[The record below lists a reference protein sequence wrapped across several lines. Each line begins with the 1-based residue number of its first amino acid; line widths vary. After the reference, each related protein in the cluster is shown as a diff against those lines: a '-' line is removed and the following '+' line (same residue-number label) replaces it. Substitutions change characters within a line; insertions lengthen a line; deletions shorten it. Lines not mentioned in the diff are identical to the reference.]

1 MDNIISDEIIEYT
14 GALAKLMLSA
24 EEKQRVKLE
33 MAKMLD
39 YFDMLNDL
47 DTNGAEPVSHIIPIT
62 NVFREDVVENADG
75 SEDALANA
83 PERKGNYFSVPKV
96 IN

>member
-24 EEKQRVKLE
+24 EEKHRVKLE

-83 PERKGNYFSVPKV
+83 PERKDNYFSVPKV